1 MGVQRIKY
9 LPNFA
14 YHFRIPHLQ
23 APHDPHI
30 YENHSGGLS
39 YVFYACFHYLIQE
52 QMHAATF
59 ISKKSLHVIYVFE
72 VKTKR
77 TKKKSKP
84 SLTYD
89 KGIINLPVLISCG
102 HC

>member
-1 MGVQRIKY
+1 MEELELSRIKY

-14 YHFRIPHLQ
+14 YCHQTPHLQ

-52 QMHAATF
+52 QMHAAPF
-59 ISKKSLHVIYVFE
+59 ISKSVARYASVQSTKPNEPREI
-72 VKTKR
+72 KT
-77 TKKKSKP
+77 S
-84 SLTYD
+84 S
-89 KGIINLPVLISCG
+89 NMQ
-102 HC
+102 